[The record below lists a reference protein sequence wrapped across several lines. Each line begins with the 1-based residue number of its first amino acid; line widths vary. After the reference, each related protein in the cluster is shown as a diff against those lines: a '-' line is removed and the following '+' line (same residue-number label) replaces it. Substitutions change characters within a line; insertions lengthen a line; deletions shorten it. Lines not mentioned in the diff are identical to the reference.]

1 MRYLLHGIKSRAQRL
16 GRDYSGQAL
25 IEFVLPS
32 VFLILLLFGLIDFAI
47 AIYYRQ
53 VMINVSRE
61 GSNIA
66 ARIGASTPAAACTTA
81 LVTVV
86 SSASPLMITNATVTG
101 RGMGR
106 VIVSAVIYN
115 GASYSVIAQA
125 SKGGLTAAQAP
136 SKVAPNGVGSTVTI
150 NIGNGTG
157 GTGLPQTSPQ
167 VPYGHST
174 MYVTEVYY
182 RFKPASPLG
191 RLVKYVMTN
200 QLYDVAYF

>member
-1 MRYLLHGIKSRAQRL
+1 MRYLLHGIKGRWHRL
-16 GRDYSGQAL
+16 GRDHSGQAL

-32 VFLILLLFGLIDFAI
+32 IFLILLLFGLIDFAI

-86 SSASPLMITNATVTG
+86 SSASPLMITNTTAAG
-101 RGMGR
+101 RGQGR
-106 VIVSAVIYN
+106 VIVSAVIKN

-150 NIGNGTG
+150 NNTGT
-157 GTGLPQTSPQ
+157 GTGL
-167 VPYGHST
+167 VAII
-174 MYVTEVYY
+174 
-182 RFKPASPLG
+182 RG
-191 RLVKYVMTN
+191 RH
-200 QLYDVAYF
+200 

>member
-1 MRYLLHGIKSRAQRL
+1 MRDLLQGIKGHGQRL
-16 GRDYSGQAL
+16 GRDHSGQAL

-66 ARIGASTPAAACTTA
+66 ARIGASTPAASVSTA

-86 SSASPLMITNATVTG
+86 SSASPLMITNTDATS

-106 VIVSAVIYN
+106 VIISAVISS
-115 GASYSVIAQA
+115 GGVYSVIAQA
-125 SKGGLTAAQAP
+125 SAGGLSADQAP
-136 SKVAPNGVGSTVTI
+136 SKVAPNGVGSMVAVNT
-150 NIGNGTG
+150 NNKANA
-157 GTGLPQTSPQ
+157 GLPQTSPQ

-191 RLVKYVMTN
+191 GLVKYVMTN

>member
-1 MRYLLHGIKSRAQRL
+1 MRDLLQGIKGHGQRL
-16 GRDYSGQAL
+16 GRDRSGQAL

-66 ARIGASTPAAACTTA
+66 ARIGASTPAAACSTA

-86 SSASPLMITNATVTG
+86 SSASPLMITNTDVSS

-106 VIVSAVIYN
+106 VIVSAVIKN
-115 GASYSVIAQA
+115 GLSYTVIAQA
-125 SKGGLTAAQAP
+125 SQGGLDSTAAP
-136 SKVAPNGVGSTVTI
+136 SKVAPNGVGSPVTI
-150 NIGNGTG
+150 NTGNAPG

-167 VPYGHST
+167 VPYGHNT

-191 RLVKYVMTN
+191 GLVKYVMTN

>member
-1 MRYLLHGIKSRAQRL
+1 MRDLLQGIRGRGQRL
-16 GRDYSGQAL
+16 GRDRSGQAL

-66 ARIGASTPAAACTTA
+66 ARIGASTPAAACSTA

-86 SSASPLMITNATVTG
+86 SSASPLMITNTDVTSRG
-101 RGMGR
+101 RGR
-106 VIVSAVIYN
+106 VIISAVVNN
-115 GASYSVIAQA
+115 GGVYSVIAQV
-125 SKGGLTAAQAP
+125 SQGGLSAAQAP
-136 SKVAPNGVGSTVTI
+136 SKLREGVGTLALSK
-150 NIGNGTG
+150 
-157 GTGLPQTSPQ
+157 LPQTSPQ
-167 VPYGHST
+167 VPAGHST

-182 RFKPASPLG
+182 RFKTASPLG
-191 RLVKYVMTN
+191 GLVGYVMTN
-200 QLYDVAYF
+200 QLYDAAYF